1 MSENP
6 VHEVQE
12 TSSVNSTKSSSNA
25 PAPTAS
31 NAAATRARGEVASP
45 PRGPSQPSTSDS
57 FRPSTETGRED
68 SPLFLN
74 LRSLAGPPP
83 GRSQAAET
91 PPASQEPTRPTN
103 FAAEHKAL
111 DKDGDGKVSARD
123 LRVDPSSFAEMDANG
138 DGRLSRREH
147 RVDFHRR
154 NSFEALDADKDGKLS
169 TEEMSRLSR
178 FGSAS
183 YDKNQDGQV
192 DSAEFVAGRRAEMKA
207 ARLER
212 IEQNLAGLEGEDK
225 DRMVR
230 KFDAD
235 GDGQVTAREVLA
247 GRREAREQQR
257 ADLGNKA
264 FEALAG
270 GGNSFSVAE
279 NKLYRKYDAD
289 GDGQVSRQE
298 FLAGQGADSQ
308 ALRDGRF
315 VDGSPA
321 PEARKR
327 LGIDAAGQPLP
338 AQTSA
343 PVEVG
348 NLKDLTWEKATA
360 MIRAQGGQLFAD
372 GQPTVLA
379 IRTEN
384 DGTKAYEDVFV
395 VLKPDGQM
403 KAFAATTRP
412 GFTTP
417 SGGWNPEM
425 VLPGNY
431 TITPRWR
438 DGKFNNDAFIVG
450 SSSNNMTVPTAVDRN
465 ADGVYSASE
474 MASPSHSNEIR
485 LHRGNASTTSSAGC
499 FNVQDYDAFL
509 AFLGGRDVS
518 FNLTLVEG

>member
-1 MSENP
+1 MSESP

-12 TSSVNSTKSSSNA
+12 TGSVSSSRAASSA
-25 PAPTAS
+25 PAPPAS
-31 NAAATRARGEVASP
+31 NAAASRARGEVASSAGSSSEP
-45 PRGPSQPSTSDS
+45 TAPDS
-57 FRPSTETGRED
+57 FRPSAEAERED

-91 PPASQEPTRPTN
+91 PPARQEQTRPTD

-123 LRVDPSSFAEMDANG
+123 LQVDPSAFAEMDANG
-138 DGRLSRREH
+138 DGRLSRREY

-154 NSFEALDADKDGKLS
+154 NSFQALDTDQDGKLS
-169 TEEMSRLSR
+169 NEEMSRLSR

-183 YDKNQDGQV
+183 YDQNQDGHV
-192 DSAEFVAGRRAEMKA
+192 DAAEFVAGRRAEMKA

-225 DRMVR
+225 DRMLR

-270 GGNSFSVAE
+270 GGDSFSVAE
-279 NKLYRKYDAD
+279 NKPYRKYDAD
-289 GDGQVSRQE
+289 GDGKISRQE
-298 FLAGQGADSQ
+298 FLAGQGADYQ
-308 ALRDGRF
+308 TLREGRF
-315 VDGSPA
+315 LDGSPA
-321 PEARKR
+321 PEARER
-327 LGIDAAGQPLP
+327 LGIDAAGKPLP
-338 AQTSA
+338 AKTSA
-343 PVEVG
+343 PVEIG

-360 MIRAQGGQLFAD
+360 MIRAQGGQLFAN

-431 TITPRWR
+431 TLTPRWR

-450 SSSNNMTVPTAVDRN
+450 SSRNNMTVPTAVDRN
-465 ADGVYSASE
+465 GDGVYSASE
-474 MASPSHSNEIR
+474 MASPSQSNEIR